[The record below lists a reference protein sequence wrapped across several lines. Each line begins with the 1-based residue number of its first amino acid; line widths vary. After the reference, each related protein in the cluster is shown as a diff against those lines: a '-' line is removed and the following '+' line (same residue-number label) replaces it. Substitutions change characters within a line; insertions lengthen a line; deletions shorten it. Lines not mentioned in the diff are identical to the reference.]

1 MAGFSATHETANF
14 FSLKAEGL
22 LTDDLKW
29 NNMNS
34 IGSKENYN
42 ASTSSNKVVRESVL
56 MRLNYNYKS
65 RYYFTFTGRYDGS
78 SNFAEN
84 NKWGFFPSAAVKWN
98 AKNENFLKQVRWLDE
113 LSLRLSAGRT
123 RSEERRVGKECRS
136 RWSPYH

>member
-1 MAGFSATHETANF
+1 MRWRASRPRTKRPTF

-113 LSLRLSAGRT
+113 LSRA
-123 RSEERRVGKECRS
+123 
-136 RWSPYH
+136 

>member
-42 ASTSSNKVVRESVL
+42 ASTKFRT
-56 MRLNYNYKS
+56 KS
-65 RYYFTFTGRYDGS
+65 C
-78 SNFAEN
+78 A
-84 NKWGFFPSAAVKWN
+84 
-98 AKNENFLKQVRWLDE
+98 
-113 LSLRLSAGRT
+113 
-123 RSEERRVGKECRS
+123 S
-136 RWSPYH
+136 RCSCA